1 MFSMIFSNDQNV
13 MWGLHYTIDT
23 KLRIKQDYET

>member
-1 MFSMIFSNDQNV
+1 MFSIMFSNDQNA
-13 MWGLHYTIDT
+13 MCTLHYTIDT